1 MWCRGPWLHWHHW
14 SSGGTDTKGRARRQK
29 KGWHR
34 RGLDTGN
41 AGVAA
46 GSSPSRTEEMWKES
60 HKLLSRAIGQH
71 GLPARVDT
79 PQCRSAERTLQ
90 GLLQELPALTHVTC
104 PSSLSPF
111 PVHVSTL
118 STPLLR
124 HANSPLP
131 KAAYFSTLPPPPCS
145 HHIRVCVAAP
155 EEPEEACGEA
165 PTATAA
171 PNSPSSPL
179 PSPVPPP
186 FTFLKCSEGVETS
199 CLSQLS
205 LACAPRRFQLARNVS
220 ALALCSIVPACLFP
234 QTSIVHYSR

>member
-1 MWCRGPWLHWHHW
+1 MQRGGAAGCGCHCRLCGAGGPWLHWHHW

-111 PVHVSTL
+111 PVPVSTL

-131 KAAYFSTLPPPPCS
+131 KAAYFSTLPPPRARTTSVFVWQHQRSQKKHVGKP
-145 HHIRVCVAAP
+145 
-155 EEPEEACGEA
+155 
-165 PTATAA
+165 
-171 PNSPSSPL
+171 PL
-179 PSPVPPP
+179 PP
-186 FTFLKCSEGVETS
+186 
-199 CLSQLS
+199 Q
-205 LACAPRRFQLARNVS
+205 
-220 ALALCSIVPACLFP
+220 P
-234 QTSIVHYSR
+234 QTALLPLCLHRCHHHSLF